1 MVQKS
6 GNAVSEQPARRRG
19 RPRAFEPDAALGQA
33 MDVFWKDGFAA
44 TSLDDLSAAT
54 GLNRPSLY
62 GAFGDKRALYI
73 QAYRRYREHVRDS
86 FRPLF
91 AEAAPPREKL
101 KRILMAALDLYLS
114 GEDGPRGCFTVL
126 TASSDA
132 IADEEIRALVGNAID
147 NSDGAFERL
156 FADARAV
163 GELLPDADPRRLAR
177 MASATIHTLS
187 IRARARLPRAELVP
201 IVDDAVE
208 TICGPAPKL
217 KAARARKPKRKAA
230 EKRTPNTAEGGV
242 FALATRSR

>member
-6 GNAVSEQPARRRG
+6 HEPPTKPAPRRRG
-19 RPRAFEPDAALGQA
+19 RPRAFEPEAALGQA

-44 TSLDDLSAAT
+44 TSLDDLTAAT

-73 QAYRRYREHVRDS
+73 QAYRRYREHVRDT
-86 FRPLF
+86 FAPLF
-91 AEAAPPREKL
+91 AEPAPLRDKL

-114 GEDGPRGCFTVL
+114 GESGPRGCFTVL

-132 IADEEIRALVGNAID
+132 IADEEIRALVGKAIG
-147 NSDGAFERL
+147 NTDGAFERL
-156 FADARAV
+156 FAEARAA
-163 GELLPDADPRRLAR
+163 GELPAQGDPRRLAR

-187 IRARARLPRAELVP
+187 IRARARYPRAELVP
-201 IVDDAVE
+201 IVDDAVA

-217 KAARARKPKRKAA
+217 KPARTRTPKR
-230 EKRTPNTAEGGV
+230 TG
-242 FALATRSR
+242 